1 MFSTRLVAASKDKE
15 KRTMKP
21 RALTRRDA
29 LKLAGTGVA
38 ATALSGATVRQAVAQ
53 DATPAS
59 TASGELTIGKAQ
71 EAVGLDPAL
80 ITAAASFQIIAPV
93 YDQLVSFDADNQPQ
107 PSLAESWETPDD
119 TTFVFTLRE
128 GVTFHNGR
136 ALTAED
142 VKYSL
147 ERIANPDTKS
157 PWASQLEPITAIE
170 ALDDRTVQM
179 TLSEPYGPLLATL
192 SSGWAAIVPQE
203 EVETSGDLQAT
214 MVGTGPFALTEYTAD
229 TRTVMSAFGGYWES
243 GLPELGT
250 LTWSI
255 LPDESSRLAAIRTGE
270 IGLTTLADAA
280 SVELAGQ
287 SEGVQVINQETTDY
301 YLLGLNTQEAPFDNV
316 AVRQAISLAVDR
328 QAIMDTV
335 FFGNGSVTGPIVPT
349 LGDWATPVDQ
359 LPLYS
364 RDLDRAKEL
373 LAEAGL
379 EDGFTMSIVASPLY
393 PEFINIALVIQQQ
406 LQEVGITVELDQVE
420 WGTFIDR
427 WVARDFQSF
436 VSFNGSGNDPDRA
449 LYPTLH
455 TGGSVNAFQ
464 FSDEAIDSL
473 LEQGRTTLDPA
484 QRQEIYREAEQKI
497 AEAVPAIF
505 VSTRLA
511 YFAHRDDVTGFEPN
525 PIDTWDTLKQ
535 TTVSGS

>member
-1 MFSTRLVAASKDKE
+1 
-15 KRTMKP
+15 MKP

-93 YDQLVSFDADNQPQ
+93 YDQLVSFDAGNQPQ

-229 TRTVMSAFGGYWES
+229 TRTVMSAFPDYWEA
-243 GLPELGT
+243 GLPEVGT

-373 LAEAGL
+373 LAGAGL

-449 LYPTLH
+449 LYPALH

>member
-1 MFSTRLVAASKDKE
+1 MT
-15 KRTMKP
+15 P

-170 ALDDRTVQM
+170 ALDERTVQM

-229 TRTVMSAFGGYWES
+229 TRTIMSAFAGYWES
-243 GLPELGT
+243 GLPELGN

-335 FFGNGSVTGPIVPT
+335 FFGNGSVTGPVVPT

-449 LYPTLH
+449 LYPALH

-464 FSDEAIDSL
+464 FSDEAIDAL

>member
-1 MFSTRLVAASKDKE
+1 VDER
-15 KRTMKP
+15 
-21 RALTRRDA
+21 
-29 LKLAGTGVA
+29 
-38 ATALSGATVRQAVAQ
+38 TVR
-53 DATPAS
+53 
-59 TASGELTIGKAQ
+59 L
-71 EAVGLDPAL
+71 
-80 ITAAASFQIIAPV
+80 
-93 YDQLVSFDADNQPQ
+93 
-107 PSLAESWETPDD
+107 
-119 TTFVFTLRE
+119 
-128 GVTFHNGR
+128 
-136 ALTAED
+136 
-142 VKYSL
+142 
-147 ERIANPDTKS
+147 
-157 PWASQLEPITAIE
+157 
-170 ALDDRTVQM
+170 

-192 SSGWAAIVPQE
+192 ASGWAAIVPRE
-203 EVETSGDLQAT
+203 EVEQSGDLQAT

-229 TRTVMSAFGGYWES
+229 TRTVMSAFAGYWEAD
-243 GLPELGT
+243 LPELGT
-250 LTWSI
+250 LTWNI

-364 RDLDRAKEL
+364 RDLDRAREL

-449 LYPTLH
+449 LYPVFH

-464 FSDEAIDSL
+464 FSDEAIDAL

-484 QRQEIYREAEQKI
+484 ERREIYRETEQQI
-497 AEAVPAIF
+497 AEAAPAIF
-505 VSTRLA
+505 LSTRLA